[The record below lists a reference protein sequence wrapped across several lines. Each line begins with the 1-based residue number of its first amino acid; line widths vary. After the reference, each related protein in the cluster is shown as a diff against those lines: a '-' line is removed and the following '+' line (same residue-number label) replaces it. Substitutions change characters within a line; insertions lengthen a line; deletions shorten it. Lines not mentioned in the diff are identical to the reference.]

1 MKIKYNEYKHLNLTA
16 IGKEV
21 RTEWEANHIF
31 EKSLNN
37 RKGNE
42 RYVFYEGPPSANG
55 MPGIHHVMAR
65 TIKDIFCR
73 YKTLKGFYVKR
84 KAGWDTH
91 GLPIEIAVEKT
102 LGITKED
109 IGKKISVKEY
119 NDACRKEVMKY
130 KDLWDELTL
139 KIGYWVDLDDPYITF
154 DNTYIESVWYLL
166 SKLYEKGLLY
176 KGYTIQPY
184 SPAAG
189 TGLSTHEL
197 NQPGCYRMVKDNTV
211 VAQFKVIRNDK
222 SEFLF
227 KNAFGDVFFIAWT
240 TTPWTLPSNTALAV
254 GKKIE
259 YVKVKTY
266 NPYTFQPVSVVLAKE
281 LLGNFFPEKNAGLKL
296 DEYEAGQKNI
306 PFEVTE
312 TYQGK
317 DLEGIRY
324 EQLLPYAQPDDGDA
338 FRVVIGDF
346 VTTEDGT
353 GIVHIA
359 PSFGADDFRVGK
371 QNGIG
376 SLTLVNKQGKFIDV
390 MGEFAGRY
398 VKPEYASDFDPKNP
412 NNVDIDIIVKLKK
425 ENKAFK
431 TEKYEHSYPHCWRTD
446 KPILYYPLDSWF
458 VKTTALKEKMIELN
472 KTINWKPEATGTGRF
487 GNWLENL
494 VDWNLSRSRFW
505 GTPLPIWVTNDRSEE
520 ICIGSVAQLKQEID
534 KSIEAGFM
542 KQNPYADYI
551 PGDNSKENYQKF
563 DLHRPYVDDIFLVSP
578 SGKKMFREPDLI
590 DVWFDSGSMPFAQ
603 YHYPFEN
610 KETLNEYFPAD
621 FIAEGVDQTRG
632 WFFTLH
638 AIATM
643 LFDSVSFKTVVSNG
657 LVLDKKGNKM
667 SKRLGN
673 AVDPFETLEKYGP
686 DATRWYMITNAQPW
700 DNLKFDLEGIA
711 EVQRKFF
718 GTLYNT
724 YNFFALYA
732 NIDGFSFSEP
742 EVPSEHRPE
751 IDRWILSEL
760 NSLVKNVDDYFSD
773 YEPTKAGR
781 AISDFVDEHLSNWYV
796 RLCRRRFWK
805 GDYTEDKI
813 SAYQTLYTCLVTVA
827 QLSAPIAP
835 FFADRLFT
843 DLNNI
848 TGKDK
853 AESVHL
859 TNFPVCNNSLID
871 KDLEERME
879 LAQKISSMALS
890 LRKRTNNR
898 VRQPLNKLMIPVLD
912 EHFKQ
917 QIEKVRN
924 LILSEVNV
932 KEIEYIDESA
942 GILVKKIKPNFKTL
956 GPRYGKLMKQ
966 IAAAVDTF
974 TPNEITTIEN
984 SGKITIEV
992 ENQTVEILITD
1003 VEIITEDIPG
1013 WVVSN
1018 MGNMTVALDITITET
1033 LRQEGIAR
1041 ELINRIQNLRKDKGF
1056 EVTDKIKVQIEK
1068 NSEINAPIENNY
1080 AYICSETLADSL
1092 DLNQA
1097 LDCEEKTEIEIIE
1110 GLKTFIT
1117 IQKVV

>member
-1 MKIKYNEYKHLNLTA
+1 MKVKYNEYKHLNLTA
-16 IGKEV
+16 IGKDI
-21 RTEWEANHIF
+21 RKEWESKDIF
-31 EKSLNN
+31 QKSLKN
-37 RKGNE
+37 RKDNP
-42 RYVFYEGPPSANG
+42 RYIFYEGPPSANG

-119 NDACRKEVMKY
+119 NNACRKEVMKY

-139 KIGYWVDLDDPYITF
+139 NIGYWVDLDDPYITF

-398 VKPEYASDFDPKNP
+398 VKAEYASDFDPKNP

-458 VKTTALKEKMIELN
+458 VKTTALKEKMIALN

-638 AIATM
+638 AIAAM

-657 LVLDKKGNKM
+657 LVLDKNGNKM

-711 EVQRKFF
+711 EIQRKFF

-732 NIDGFSFSEP
+732 NIDGFTFSEP
-742 EVPSEHRPE
+742 EVPNEHRPE

-853 AESVHL
+853 ADSVHL
-859 TNFPVCNNSLID
+859 TNFPVCNNLLIN

-879 LAQKISSMALS
+879 LAQKISSMVLS

-974 TPNEITTIEN
+974 TPNEISTIEN
-984 SGKITIEV
+984 SGKIELTV
-992 ENQTVEILITD
+992 ENQPVEILITD

-1018 MGNMTVALDITITET
+1018 MGNLTVALDITITET

-1056 EVTDKIKVQIEK
+1056 EVTDKIKLQIEK
-1068 NSEINAPIENNY
+1068 NSEINTPIENNF

-1092 DLNQA
+1092 DLVQV
-1097 LDCEEKTEIEIIE
+1097 LDNEEKIEIEIIE

-1117 IQKVV
+1117 IQKMV